1 MTSSVASES
10 TDVKPPLWVRLL
22 IAAAVAAIAVV
33 LADHPLSDDFAQV
46 WMAARV
52 MVGGGDPYTLVGPGL
67 LHDSP
72 YPLYYP
78 ETAGVAV
85 LPLTPLPL
93 HIARV
98 TFAAGGAAVFAM
110 MLTRDGLSKLP
121 WLLSYA
127 FLSCLYVVQWTT
139 WLAAAAVYPVIGF
152 LATAKPNAGIAAL
165 ASNASRRSLLISLAG
180 CAVVGVVSLA
190 MDPGWPMR
198 WFPMTRNVPH
208 FRTLLLVHPAGVLLL
223 ASLLRWRRPEA
234 RALAALAVIPHNPLP
249 HNILLLAVGRWTV
262 GESAVLSVLSWCVVP
277 LIWPGGQQSADFAA
291 LSIVSGRA
299 SLFLLYLPALAMLL
313 RKPNSA

>member
-1 MTSSVASES
+1 
-10 TDVKPPLWVRLL
+10 
-22 IAAAVAAIAVV
+22 
-33 LADHPLSDDFAQV
+33 
-46 WMAARV
+46 
-52 MVGGGDPYTLVGPGL
+52 
-67 LHDSP
+67 
-72 YPLYYP
+72 
-78 ETAGVAV
+78 
-85 LPLTPLPL
+85 L

-98 TFAAGGAAVFAM
+98 TFAAGGAAAFAM
-110 MLTRDGLSKLP
+110 MLTRGGLSKLP

-139 WLAAAAVYPVIGF
+139 WLRCGRRVPGDRV
-152 LATAKPNAGIAAL
+152 LATAKAERGIAAL

-198 WFPMTRNVPH
+198 WIPMTRNVPH

-249 HNILLLAVGRWTV
+249 HNILLLATGAMDGRRVG
-262 GESAVLSVLSWCVVP
+262 GALGALVVRGYRSSGP
-277 LIWPGGQQSADFAA
+277 AGNNRLISP
-291 LSIVSGRA
+291 R
-299 SLFLLYLPALAMLL
+299 
-313 RKPNSA
+313 